1 MNGTKRLTD
10 IISTLA
16 GLLAGPSS
24 PAPVAPTEDDLASEK
39 FFQRLNRDRAVVGT
53 QPGQPRRATE

>member
-1 MNGTKRLTD
+1 VNGPRRLVD
-10 IISTLA
+10 AISKLVA
-16 GLLAGPSS
+16 LVAGPSA

-39 FFQRLNRDRAVVGT
+39 FFQRLNRDRAVVGA